1 MDFLLWGGFF
11 SLLVNLAIA
20 VFVITK
26 DRKNKVNLT
35 FGTLGLTIG
44 GWSFGSFIGNFVSSP
59 ALQLFYLRI
68 CHSFAF
74 FVPALC
80 YHFCTLIVGNTEK
93 RKKLVRFIYISCLL
107 FEPFVLSGLF
117 VPAIERY
124 GRYITVVPGPVMYIF
139 MAFFFLTFMLI
150 LAELF
155 TGIINA
161 RVLLRKKQL
170 KVYTAAIIIAG
181 FAGLVYF
188 SGVLR
193 IIPDIYITDD
203 YFLVVY
209 FFISA
214 YLIVRY
220 RFMEIDTVV
229 HKTLLWVS
237 TLIMLVLPAALI
249 ELALIN
255 FFLKDL
261 PASTAFKV
269 NLAVASIYL
278 MLFVAY
284 YTRLRPRI
292 DHLFRRR
299 KYDYQTILGK
309 VAEKIATTIN
319 IEELTRQLL
328 DEVCET
334 MYLRNSLFYVISK
347 DEKNYALLGRRGYK
361 EVAGLKQ
368 YAGLEIYT
376 TDEEKKKLSGS
387 QSRIGAGEAFCKWI
401 IEHKDVLDK
410 DQVELD
416 AHYEDIKQGAGRYFK
431 DNEIDL
437 IVPLVLENKVYALLG
452 LGKKENLQPYTLK
465 DVELLKKLGQEA
477 GVTVFNALHYEDLA
491 EKERMDEEM
500 RMGREI
506 QMTLLPHESPRIPG
520 ISVAG
525 LMQPAKEIGGDY
537 YDFISVPQKGSFGIV
552 IGDVSGKGVA
562 AGLLMAMAKTAI
574 NTLSQEEVSP
584 RQILLRANQIL
595 SQHISGHKFMTMLYF
610 LWRPE
615 DKTMVYSS
623 AGHEHILVYH
633 SQSGQLETILSGG
646 FMLGMLSDIDGFLE
660 EKQIKFE
667 QNDKILLYTDG
678 VTEAQNQSGERF
690 GLERVQSI
698 FKSNIQK
705 SPQELMQVIR
715 DEVYSFIGNYP
726 QYDDITLILM
736 EKS

>member
-1 MDFLLWGGFF
+1 M
-11 SLLVNLAIA
+11 LVNLTIA

-26 DRKNKVNLT
+26 DRKNKINLT

-44 GWSFGSFIGNFVSSP
+44 GWSVGSFVGNIVTSP
-59 ALQLFYLRI
+59 VLQLFYLRI

-80 YHFCTLIVGNTEK
+80 YHFCTLIVGNTAK
-93 RKKLVRFIYISCLL
+93 RKKIVRLLYIACLC
-107 FEPFVLSGLF
+107 FEPFVLSALF
-117 VPAIERY
+117 VPAIVRY
-124 GRYITVVPGPVMYIF
+124 GRYITVVPGPVMYTF
-139 MAFFFLTFMLI
+139 MVFFFLTFMLI
-150 LAELF
+150 LTELF
-155 TGIINA
+155 MGVINA
-161 RVLLRKKQL
+161 KVLLRKKQL

-181 FAGLVYF
+181 FAGLIYF

-229 HKTLLWVS
+229 HKTLLWIS
-237 TLIMLVLPAALI
+237 TLIMLVLPAALL
-249 ELALIN
+249 ELVLIN

-261 PASTAFKV
+261 PAEAAFKV
-269 NLAVASIYL
+269 NLIVVSIYL
-278 MLFVAY
+278 TVFVSY
-284 YTRLRPRI
+284 YARLRPRI

-319 IEELTRQLL
+319 IEDLTRQLL
-328 DEVCET
+328 SEVCET
-334 MYLRNSLFYVISK
+334 MYLRSSLFYVISK
-347 DEKNYALLGRRGYK
+347 DEKSYALLGRRGYK
-361 EVAGLKQ
+361 EVEGLKQ
-368 YAGLEIYT
+368 RAELEVYS
-376 TDEEKKKLSGS
+376 DEERKLFPVS
-387 QSRIGAGEAFCKWI
+387 QSQMDSGEPFCKWI
-401 IEHKDVLDK
+401 IEHRDVLEK

-416 AHYEDIKQGAGRYFK
+416 AHYENIKQDAGRYFK

-437 IVPLVLENKVYALLG
+437 IVPLVLENKVYAILG

-465 DVELLKKLGQEA
+465 DIELLKKLGQEA

-506 QMTLLPHESPRIPG
+506 QMTLLPHEPPRIPG
-520 ISVAG
+520 ISVVG

-610 LWRPE
+610 LWRSKE
-615 DKTMVYSS
+615 QTMIYSS
-623 AGHEHILVYH
+623 AGHEHILVYR
-633 SQSGQLETILSGG
+633 SQTGQLETILSGG
-646 FMLGMLSDIDGFLE
+646 FMLGMLSDIDIYLE
-660 EKQIKFE
+660 DKQIDL
-667 QNDKILLYTDG
+667 QLGDKILLYTDG

-690 GLERVQSI
+690 GLDRLTVEFS
-698 FKSNIQK
+698 KHIQK
-705 SPQELMQVIR
+705 PPQELMQAIR

-736 EKS
+736 ERS

>member
-11 SLLVNLAIA
+11 SLLVNLTIAI
-20 VFVITK
+20 FVITK
-26 DRKNKVNLT
+26 DRKNKINLT

-44 GWSFGSFIGNFVSSP
+44 GWSVGSFVSNIVPSP
-59 ALQLFYLRI
+59 ALQLFSLRL
-68 CHSFAF
+68 CHAFAF
-74 FVPALC
+74 FVPGLC
-80 YHFCTLIVGNTEK
+80 YHFCTLLVGNTAK
-93 RKKLVRFIYISCLL
+93 RKQLVRFIYIVCVL
-107 FEPFVLSGLF
+107 FQPFVLSPLF
-117 VPAIERY
+117 IPRIMKY
-124 GRYITVVPGPVMYIF
+124 GRYITALPGPVMYAF

-150 LAELF
+150 LTELF
-155 TGIINA
+155 MGIISA
-161 RVLLRKKQL
+161 KVLLRKKQL

-193 IIPDIYITDD
+193 IMPDFYISDD

-237 TLIMLVLPAALI
+237 TLIMLVLPASLI
-249 ELALIN
+249 EVLLIN
-255 FFLKDL
+255 LFLKDL
-261 PASTAFKV
+261 PAEAAFKV
-269 NLAVASIYL
+269 NLVFASIYL
-278 MLFVAY
+278 TIFVSY

-328 DEVCET
+328 NEVCET

-347 DEKNYALLGRRGYK
+347 DEKAYALLGRRGYK
-361 EVAGLKQ
+361 EVEGLKQ
-368 YAGLEIYT
+368 RFELEVY
-376 TDEEKKKLSGS
+376 TDEERKKLPGS
-387 QSRIGAGEAFCKWI
+387 QGLIDSDDPFCKWI
-401 IEHKDVLDK
+401 IEHRDVLDK

-416 AHYEDIKQGAGRYFK
+416 AHYEGIKQQAGRYFK

-437 IVPLVLENKVYALLG
+437 VVPLALENKVYALLG
-452 LGKKENLQPYTLK
+452 LGKKENLQPYTFK

-506 QMTLLPHESPRIPG
+506 QMTLLPHEPPRIPG
-520 ISVAG
+520 ISVVG

-574 NTLSQEEVSP
+574 NTLSQEEASP

-633 SQSGQLETILSGG
+633 SRSGELETILSGG
-646 FMLGMLSDIDGFLE
+646 FMLGMISDIECYLE
-660 EKQIKFE
+660 EKQIEFE
-667 QNDKILLYTDG
+667 QHDKILLYTDG
-678 VTEAQNQSGERF
+678 VTEAQNASGDRF
-690 GLERVQSI
+690 GLDRVRDAFS
-698 FKSNIQK
+698 KNIRK
-705 SPQELMQVIR
+705 DPQELMQLIR
-715 DEVYSFIGNYP
+715 DEVYSFIGGYP